1 MHFRC
6 ASALGVGHGNGE
18 ERVID
23 KWIARHAECVAADVQ
38 VADGL
43 AAICGQ
49 SGAGE
54 HTLGAGDQCLY
65 TSG

>member
-1 MHFRC
+1 MHIRC

-18 ERVID
+18 ARAIY
-23 KWIARHAECVAADVQ
+23 KLIARHAQCVAADVQ

-43 AAICGQ
+43 AAIGGQ
-49 SGAGE
+49 FGAGE
-54 HTLGAGDQCLY
+54 HTLGAGYQCLY